1 MSDDTINPDEFFGDA
16 PIVLSAIEVL
26 DDAPDDAPP
35 GEPPVVAPHVSTQLD
50 APSLQASLSA
60 IGTVHTEQFEA
71 VGSAVGF
78 ASVDGDATIT
88 ASASPIVHAKGDI
101 HVRQAYTS
109 AVVAGGTVDM
119 SQSLAPIIVGKKL
132 SVNQGGGVV
141 MLAGEAKVKNGF
153 VGVLLAPSA
162 TVSEDSRVLLST
174 AGALII
180 AAALLGGF
188 AIVAAVMV
196 IGARRILSWRPAVHM
211 PDVHV
216 PAMPDFA
223 AMAEKIRKYAA

>member
-132 SVNQGGGVV
+132 SVNQGGGV
-141 MLAGEAKVKNGF
+141 
-153 VGVLLAPSA
+153 
-162 TVSEDSRVLLST
+162 LST